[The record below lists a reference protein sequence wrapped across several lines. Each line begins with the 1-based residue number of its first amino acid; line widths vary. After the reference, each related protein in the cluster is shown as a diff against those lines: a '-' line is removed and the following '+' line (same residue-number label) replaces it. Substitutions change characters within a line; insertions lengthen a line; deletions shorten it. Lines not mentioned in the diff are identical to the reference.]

1 MKFKICIRNT
11 KEIKKKKKKDQG
23 KEEGD
28 FRTPLFPFV
37 LEQKYSPAGPSG
49 NTVPSPP
56 HLICKDF
63 KEMTPAAYWELKP
76 SAIKGAS
83 LMLI

>member
-11 KEIKKKKKKDQG
+11 KEIKKKKKDQG

-37 LEQKYSPAGPSG
+37 LEQK
-49 NTVPSPP
+49 
-56 HLICKDF
+56 
-63 KEMTPAAYWELKP
+63 
-76 SAIKGAS
+76 
-83 LMLI
+83 

>member
-11 KEIKKKKKKDQG
+11 KEIKKKDQG

-37 LEQKYSPAGPSG
+37 LEQK
-49 NTVPSPP
+49 
-56 HLICKDF
+56 
-63 KEMTPAAYWELKP
+63 
-76 SAIKGAS
+76 
-83 LMLI
+83 